1 MTRHPT
7 PNRSLRRAALCL
19 GLALAAA
26 PVAQASDEGLY
37 ATALLGLANQS
48 DQTLTWSGITA
59 PPSGNQSR
67 NLALD
72 SGLLG
77 GGALGWAFGNGWR
90 VEGEFVYQS
99 VGAGNPGFAAPGPQ
113 GNGDNFASTSAAVNL
128 LYDVDLFGSDKA
140 KTYVGLGYARL
151 TEVDMDIGGSSY
163 SGTGDGFQVLFGAR
177 YDLGEN
183 VFMDAGLRWLDAG
196 KVTLDAETGNGRITT
211 DYAPWAVTVGLG
223 WRF

>member
-48 DQTLTWSGITA
+48 DQTLTWSGVGA
-59 PPSGNQSR
+59 PPVGNQSR

-99 VGAGNPGFAAPGPQ
+99 VDAGNPGFAPPGPQ
-113 GNGDNFASTSAAVNL
+113 GAGDNFASTSFGLNL

-163 SGTGDGFQVLFGAR
+163 SGSGDGFQVLFGAR

-183 VFMDAGLRWLDAG
+183 LFMDAGVRWLDAG
-196 KVTLDAETGNGRITT
+196 KVTLDAERGNGRIET
-211 DYAPWAVTVGLG
+211 DYAPWALTVGLG

>member
-1 MTRHPT
+1 MPRFATRLP
-7 PNRSLRRAALCL
+7 
-19 GLALAAA
+19 LALLLALGAA
-26 PVAQASDEGLY
+26 PAAYANDEGLY

-48 DQTLTWSGITA
+48 DQTLTWSGVGA
-59 PPSGNQSR
+59 PPTGNQSR

-99 VGAGNPGFAAPGPQ
+99 VDAGNPGFAPPGPQ
-113 GNGDNFASTSAAVNL
+113 GAGDNFASTSFGLNL

-140 KTYVGLGYARL
+140 KTYIGLGYARL

-163 SGTGDGFQVLFGAR
+163 SGSGDGFQVLFGAR

-183 VFMDAGLRWLDAG
+183 LFMDAGVRWLDAG
-196 KVTLDAETGNGRITT
+196 KVKLDAERGSGRIDT
-211 DYAPWAVTVGLG
+211 DYAPWALTFGLG

>member
-1 MTRHPT
+1 MTRHTTPT
-7 PNRSLRRAALCL
+7 PRRRAALCL
-19 GLALAAA
+19 ALALAAA
-26 PVAQASDEGLY
+26 PAAQASDEGLY

-99 VGAGNPGFAAPGPQ
+99 VDAGNPGFAAPGPQ

-128 LYDVDLFGSDKA
+128 LYDIDLFGSEKA
-140 KTYVGLGYARL
+140 RTYVGVGYAQL
-151 TEVDMDIGGSSY
+151 TEVDMDIGSSSY
-163 SGTGDGFQVLFGAR
+163 SGDGDGIQLLFGAR
-177 YDLGEN
+177 YDLGDN
-183 VFMDAGLRWLDAG
+183 LFMDAGLRWLDAG
-196 KVTLDAETGNGRITT
+196 KVTLDAETGSGRITT

>member
-1 MTRHPT
+1 MPRFTTRL
-7 PNRSLRRAALCL
+7 S
-19 GLALAAA
+19 LALLLAIGAVPAACA
-26 PVAQASDEGLY
+26 NDEGLY
-37 ATALLGLANQS
+37 ATALIGLANQS
-48 DQTLTWSGITA
+48 DQTLTWSGVGA
-59 PPSGNQSR
+59 PPTGNQSR

-99 VGAGNPGFAAPGPQ
+99 VDAGNPGFAPPGPQ

-163 SGTGDGFQVLFGAR
+163 SGSGDGFQVLFGAR

-183 VFMDAGLRWLDAG
+183 LFMDAGVRWLDAG
-196 KVTLDAETGNGRITT
+196 KVKLDAERGSGRIET
-211 DYAPWAVTVGLG
+211 DYAPWALTFGLG

>member
-1 MTRHPT
+1 MTRHTTPT
-7 PNRSLRRAALCL
+7 PLRRAALCL
-19 GLALAAA
+19 ALALAAA
-26 PVAQASDEGLY
+26 PAAQASDEGLY

-99 VGAGNPGFAAPGPQ
+99 VDAGNPGFAAPGPQ

-128 LYDVDLFGSDKA
+128 LYDIDLFGSEKA
-140 KTYVGLGYARL
+140 RTYVGVGYAQL
-151 TEVDMDIGGSSY
+151 TEVDMDIGTSSY
-163 SGTGDGFQVLFGAR
+163 SGDGDGIQLLFGAR

>member
-1 MTRHPT
+1 MPRFTTRL
-7 PNRSLRRAALCL
+7 S
-19 GLALAAA
+19 LALLLAIGAVPAAH
-26 PVAQASDEGLY
+26 ASDEGLY
-37 ATALLGLANQS
+37 ATALVGLANQS
-48 DQTLTWSGITA
+48 DQTLTWSGVGA
-59 PPSGNQSR
+59 PPTGNQSR

-163 SGTGDGFQVLFGAR
+163 SGSGDGFQVLFGAR

-183 VFMDAGLRWLDAG
+183 LFMDAGVRWLDAG
-196 KVTLDAETGNGRITT
+196 KVKLDAERGNGRIKT
-211 DYAPWAVTVGLG
+211 DYAPWALTVGLG

>member
-1 MTRHPT
+1 MTRHTTPT
-7 PNRSLRRAALCL
+7 PRRRAALCL
-19 GLALAAA
+19 ALALAAA
-26 PVAQASDEGLY
+26 PAAQASDEGLY

-99 VGAGNPGFAAPGPQ
+99 VDAGNPGFAAPGPQ

-128 LYDVDLFGSDKA
+128 LYDIDLFGSEKA
-140 KTYVGLGYARL
+140 RTYVGVGYAQL
-151 TEVDMDIGGSSY
+151 TEVDMDIGTSSY
-163 SGTGDGFQVLFGAR
+163 SGDGDGIQLLFGAR
-177 YDLGEN
+177 YDLGDN
-183 VFMDAGLRWLDAG
+183 LFMDAGLRWLDAG

>member
-1 MTRHPT
+1 MTRHTTPT
-7 PNRSLRRAALCL
+7 PRRRAALCL
-19 GLALAAA
+19 ALALAAA
-26 PVAQASDEGLY
+26 PAAQASDEGLY

-99 VGAGNPGFAAPGPQ
+99 VDAGNPGFAAPGPQ

-128 LYDVDLFGSDKA
+128 LYDIDLFGSEKA
-140 KTYVGLGYARL
+140 RTYVGVGYAQL
-151 TEVDMDIGGSSY
+151 TEVDMDIGSSSY
-163 SGTGDGFQVLFGAR
+163 SGDGDGIQLLFGAR
-177 YDLGEN
+177 YDLGDN
-183 VFMDAGLRWLDAG
+183 LFMDAGLRWLDAG